1 MIRPNVE
8 KPFTTLAEVT
18 AAVAQAEEADT
29 ICMVD
34 FDSGTVWVPETP
46 FQYALDFDS
55 EEPLKGGYCGTDG
68 TCESCQ

>member
-18 AAVAQAEEADT
+18 AAVAEADT
-29 ICMVD
+29 ICTVE
-34 FDSGTVWVPETP
+34 FESGKVTVPETP

-55 EEPLKGGYCGTDG
+55 EEPLRGGYCGTDG
-68 TCESCQ
+68 TCESCT